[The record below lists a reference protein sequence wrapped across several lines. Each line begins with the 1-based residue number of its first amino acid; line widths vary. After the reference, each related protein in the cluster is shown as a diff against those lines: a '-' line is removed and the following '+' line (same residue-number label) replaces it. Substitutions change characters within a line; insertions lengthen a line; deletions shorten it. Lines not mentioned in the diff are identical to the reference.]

1 MRGTLRVSGFAILLF
16 VLAGCATQSDHHA
29 TSLTKHTSN
38 TLTAQEYTF
47 ARALVRNEI
56 RREGA
61 VVTSATVT
69 VSSGKVID
77 SNIGEP
83 CTSGRLLNIKLI
95 GDFPH
100 TVTTGHPVLPG
111 DPTPDFTVHADVL
124 TADAKTGRP
133 CLVGVQTGKVAP
145 DPGAESLPLN

>member
-1 MRGTLRVSGFAILLF
+1 MRAALKVTGLAFLLF
-16 VLAGCATQSDHHA
+16 ALAGCATQSDHRA
-29 TSLTKHTSN
+29 TPITQQSGSALTVR
-38 TLTAQEYTF
+38 EYVL
-47 ARALVRNEI
+47 ARALVRGEI

-69 VSSGKVID
+69 VSSGEVID

-83 CTSGRLLNIKLI
+83 CISGRLLNIKLI

-100 TVTTGHPVLPG
+100 TITDGHAVKPG
-111 DPTPDFTVHADVL
+111 DPIPDFTVHADVL

-145 DPGAESLPLN
+145 EPGAESLPLN